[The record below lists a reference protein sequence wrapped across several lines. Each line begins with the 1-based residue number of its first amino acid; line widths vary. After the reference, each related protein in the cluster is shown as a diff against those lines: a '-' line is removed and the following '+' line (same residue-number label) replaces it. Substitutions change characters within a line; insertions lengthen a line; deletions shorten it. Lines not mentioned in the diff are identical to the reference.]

1 MDKRKRLNQALILIV
16 MAVLF
21 ITAVPIVSRD
31 YNAKKNKTASTES
44 GTEAVD
50 STEKKGISTYTEP
63 HEELTGKKAEIAR
76 DRITEA
82 LNEISGS
89 NSYIQV
95 QVGDSKY
102 DTYIY
107 NKNGEAFGQASSG
120 DYSSVYRKDG
130 TSVKYSKDS
139 EKFSIGQDVSFVDIL
154 NNVVDATKEN
164 DKNIKFYRMTT
175 DLTDGKNKVYDYRI
189 DLQGADAIKKA
200 YGKLAAVVG
209 DSIID
214 AMKESIGKNWEPH
227 LIYCFSVS
235 GKPGTK
241 DSTFVAC
248 CYIIYNESEYM
259 NWIANGY
266 IELDDWALDEKWYD
280 DDALN
285 KLSGDE
291 AYEYVDG
298 LVKDLENII
307 QKFAD
312 DNGID
317 LDTTD
322 NTEGVE
328 NETESTES
336 STESDVN
343 ETEK

>member
-1 MDKRKRLNQALILIV
+1 MDKRKRLNQALIVVLV
-16 MAVLF
+16 LVLF
-21 ITAVPIVSRD
+21 IVAIYVALKNSSS
-31 YNAKKNKTASTES
+31 KKGETVGTES
-44 GTEAVD
+44 GTEAVE
-50 STEKKGISTYTEP
+50 STEKKGITTYTEP
-63 HEELTGKKAEIAR
+63 HEELTGEKAETAR
-76 DRITEA
+76 DKITDA
-82 LNEISGS
+82 LNEISEN

-120 DYSSVYRKDG
+120 DYSSIYRKDG

-154 NNVVDATKEN
+154 NNVVDATKDN

-175 DLTDGKNKVYDYRI
+175 ELTDGKNKVYDYRI
-189 DLQGADAIKKA
+189 DMQGADAIKKA
-200 YGKLAAVVG
+200 YGSLADDIG

-235 GKPGTK
+235 GEPGTK

-266 IELDDWALDEKWYD
+266 IQLDDWTLDEKWYD

-291 AYEYVDG
+291 AYDYVDG
-298 LVKDLENII
+298 LITDLENLI

-317 LDTTD
+317 LNITD
-322 NTEGVE
+322 NTDDTE
-328 NETESTES
+328 NSES
-336 STESDVN
+336 STELNVS
-343 ETEK
+343 ETEN

>member
-1 MDKRKRLNQALILIV
+1 MDKHKRLSQALIFALV
-16 MAVLF
+16 AVLF
-21 ITAVPIVSRD
+21 ITAVSVIFKD
-31 YNAKKNKTASTES
+31 HNAKQNKAVSTES
-44 GTEAVD
+44 GTEVVEN
-50 STEKKGISTYTEP
+50 TEKKGISTYTEP
-63 HEELTGKKAEIAR
+63 HEELTGKKAETAR
-76 DRITEA
+76 DKITEA

-95 QVGDSKY
+95 QVGDNKY

-120 DYSSVYRKDG
+120 DYSSIYRKDG

-139 EKFSIGQDVSFVDIL
+139 EKFNIGQDVSFVDIL
-154 NNVVDATKEN
+154 NNVVNATKEN

-200 YGKLAAVVG
+200 YGKLADDVG

-214 AMKESIGKNWEPH
+214 AMKESIGKDWEPH

-317 LDTTD
+317 LDTT
-322 NTEGVE
+322 
-328 NETESTES
+328 ESTES
-336 STESDVN
+336 SESNTESDVN